1 MNNFSELE
9 KQLRGNP
16 NAEKLMKAADC
27 AEGRR
32 IAQSLDQTAVEK
44 AARDGDS
51 AALKNI
57 LSQVLSTPDGKALAQ
72 KLQQA
77 MQGK

>member
-16 NAEKLMKAADC
+16 NAERLMKAADC

-32 IAQSLDQTAVEK
+32 ITQSLDQAAVER
-44 AARDGDS
+44 AAKSGDA
-51 AALKNI
+51 AALQSI
-57 LSQVLSTPDGKALAQ
+57 LAQVLSTPDGKALAQ

-77 MQGK
+77 MKGK

>member
-16 NAEKLMKAADC
+16 NAERLMKAADC

-32 IAQSLDQTAVEK
+32 ITQSLDPAAVER
-44 AARDGDS
+44 AAKNGDT
-51 AALKNI
+51 AALQSI
-57 LSQVLSTPDGKALAQ
+57 LAQVMSTPDGKALAQ

-77 MQGK
+77 MRGR

>member
-16 NAEKLMKAADC
+16 NAERLMKAADC

-32 IAQSLDQTAVEK
+32 ITPSLDQAAVER
-44 AARDGDS
+44 AAKNGDT
-51 AALKNI
+51 AALQSI
-57 LSQVLSTPDGKALAQ
+57 LAQVMSTPDGKALAQ

-77 MQGK
+77 MKGK

>member
-16 NAEKLMKAADC
+16 NAERLMKAADC

-32 IAQSLDQTAVEK
+32 ITQSIDQAALEK
-44 AARDGDS
+44 AAKSGDT
-51 AALKNI
+51 AALQGI
-57 LSQVLSTPDGKALAQ
+57 LAQVLSTPDGKALAQ

-77 MQGK
+77 MKGK

>member
-16 NAEKLMKAADC
+16 NAERLMKAADC

-32 IAQSLDQTAVEK
+32 ITQSLDQAAVEK
-44 AARDGDS
+44 AAKTGDT
-51 AALKNI
+51 AALQGI
-57 LSQVLSTPDGKALAQ
+57 LAQVRSTPDGKALAR

-77 MQGK
+77 MKGK

>member
-9 KQLRGNP
+9 KQLRGSP
-16 NAEKLMKAADC
+16 NAERLMKAADC

-32 IAQSLDQTAVEK
+32 LAQSLDQAAVER
-44 AARDGDS
+44 AAKSGDS
-51 AALKNI
+51 AALQSI
-57 LSQVLSTPDGKALAQ
+57 LAQVMSTPDGRALAQ
-72 KLQQA
+72 KIQKV